1 MQIIDDLM
9 HSYVNNIIFYIMLI
23 FFSIFI
29 VVGILLF
36 ELLLIIVFLNDLPGL
51 FVDHI
56 FVELRVGL
64 NDHGHHYRRLI

>member
-36 ELLLIIVFLNDLPGL
+36 ELLLIIVFLNDLLEL
-51 FVDHI
+51 FLNHI
-56 FVELRVGL
+56 FVELKVGL
-64 NDHGHHYRRLI
+64 NDHGHHYRQLI

>member
-29 VVGILLF
+29 VVDILLF
-36 ELLLIIVFLNDLPGL
+36 ELLLIIVFLNDLLEL

-56 FVELRVGL
+56 FVELKVGL
-64 NDHGHHYRRLI
+64 NDHGHHYRQLI